1 MKTTYRILAY
11 LIALGVV
18 LQAASIAF
26 GFFGIGRWVVAGN
39 TLDRHTFLHNTTE
52 LGGYTGLAF
61 HYVVGQTIM
70 PLLGLALLLLSFF
83 TRVSHATAWAGVLLS
98 SIIVQLVLGLAAFHQ
113 APAGAAHGFLAIA
126 TFAIAAITG
135 HRINR
140 APGAADIDPHRSDH
154 RPGAPITTTHP
165 K

>member
-39 TLDRHTFLHNTTE
+39 TLDRHTFLYNTTE

-61 HYVVGQTIM
+61 HYVVGQAIM
-70 PLLGLALLLLSFF
+70 PLLGLALFILSFF
-83 TRVSHATAWAGVLLS
+83 TRVRHATAWAGVLLI

-126 TFAIAAITG
+126 IFAVAAVTG
-135 HRINR
+135 HRITR
-140 APGAADIDPHRSDH
+140 AHGAADIDRDLSAHQPGNRMATT
-154 RPGAPITTTHP
+154 RP